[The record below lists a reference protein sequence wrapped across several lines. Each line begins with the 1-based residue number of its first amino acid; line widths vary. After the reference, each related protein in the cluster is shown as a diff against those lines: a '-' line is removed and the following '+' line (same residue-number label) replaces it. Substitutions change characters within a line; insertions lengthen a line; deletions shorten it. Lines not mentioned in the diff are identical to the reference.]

1 MSTLKKTADGKVDK
15 RTKEYKELVE
25 RAKKARMAKARASK
39 ATGAKTTKAATSKTT
54 ATSTTKT
61 ARATASTTSKT
72 TTSSIKRRADGKVDL
87 RTKEGKAVAE
97 RMAKA
102 RASKEKSTGFS
113 GLLKKLLK

>member
-39 ATGAKTTKAATSKTT
+39 ATTSKTT

-61 ARATASTTSKT
+61 ARATTSKT